1 MFVSGA
7 VAVAL
12 EYFEQKDK
20 SVTIGGLVGLSI
32 R

>member
-12 EYFEQKDK
+12 EYFEQKDT